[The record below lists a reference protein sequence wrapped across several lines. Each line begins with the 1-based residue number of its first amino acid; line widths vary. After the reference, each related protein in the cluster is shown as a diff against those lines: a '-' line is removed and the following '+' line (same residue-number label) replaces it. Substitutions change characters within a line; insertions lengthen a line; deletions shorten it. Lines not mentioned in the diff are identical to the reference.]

1 MAIYTVYASRAE
13 EVQKRLDRLAKK
25 AAGFSIPFS
34 YTVSDEHP
42 ETVRVRGVD
51 QVNQTIQTLST
62 YTVAAV
68 DFDVECDDL
77 IKANGWTIRARVEH
91 GQNGNIVT
99 GFGDKP
105 VDPRWYTAPANCDH
119 CKTNRFRSVTFFCE
133 NEAGEIRQV
142 GRTCLKDYTGI
153 SPATAAMWAEV
164 KDLLDEDM
172 DCTYGEWETLRGGRM
187 YCLDMV
193 LAHAYDAIKEFGYR
207 KSDCPGST
215 RDETTKRVLDEEEP
229 TDEGLKNAALIREW
243 LVSLNDVVK
252 QEDEDRHQAREA
264 GKAQALA
271 EGYTEEEFSDYGVCD
286 GYVPYF
292 VSKVSDLERNCI
304 PIALSGFAAVK
315 HFGRL
320 AYMPLAYERYKER
333 KAREDQ
339 REAER
344 AAAAATSDFVGTV
357 GQRITIPAATAK
369 LVTSWDGYWGTT
381 FLYKFTDEAGN
392 VYVWKS
398 SKCVEIKDGMTVK
411 GSVKEHSE
419 YNGVKQTVIT
429 RCAVA

>member
-51 QVNQTIQTLST
+51 RVNQTIQKLST

-68 DFDVECDDL
+68 DFDVECNDL

-91 GQNGNIVT
+91 GQNGNIVM

-187 YCLDMV
+187 YGLDAV
-193 LAHAYDAIKEFGYR
+193 LAHAFDAISEFGYR
-207 KSDCPGST
+207 KSECAGST
-215 RDETTKRVLDEEEP
+215 RDEVTKRVLEEQEP
-229 TDEGLKNAALIREW
+229 TAAGMEKAAKIREW
-243 LVSLNDVVK
+243 LVGLDRVVK
-252 QEDEDRHQAREA
+252 QEDEDRGRAWEA
-264 GKAQALA
+264 GKALALA
-271 EGYTEEEFSDYGVCD
+271 DGYTEEEFNNGESWQ
-286 GYVPYF
+286 YVSYPT
-292 VSKVSDLERNCI
+292 SEVSDLERNCI
-304 PIALSGFAAVK
+304 PLALSGFAAVK

-333 KAREDQ
+333 KAREAQ

-344 AAAAATSDFVGTV
+344 AAAAASSDFVGTV

-369 LVTSWDGYWGTT
+369 LVTSWDGYYGTT
-381 FLYKFTDEAGN
+381 FLYRFTDEAGN

-419 YNGVKQTVIT
+419 YKGVKQTVIT

>member
-1 MAIYTVYASRAE
+1 M
-13 EVQKRLDRLAKK
+13 
-25 AAGFSIPFS
+25 
-34 YTVSDEHP
+34 
-42 ETVRVRGVD
+42 
-51 QVNQTIQTLST
+51 
-62 YTVAAV
+62 
-68 DFDVECDDL
+68 
-77 IKANGWTIRARVEH
+77 
-91 GQNGNIVT
+91 
-99 GFGDKP
+99 
-105 VDPRWYTAPANCDH
+105 
-119 CKTNRFRSVTFFCE
+119 
-133 NEAGEIRQV
+133 
-142 GRTCLKDYTGI
+142 
-153 SPATAAMWAEV
+153 
-164 KDLLDEDM
+164 
-172 DCTYGEWETLRGGRM
+172 
-187 YCLDMV
+187 
-193 LAHAYDAIKEFGYR
+193 
-207 KSDCPGST
+207 
-215 RDETTKRVLDEEEP
+215 
-229 TDEGLKNAALIREW
+229 
-243 LVSLNDVVK
+243 
-252 QEDEDRHQAREA
+252 
-264 GKAQALA
+264 
-271 EGYTEEEFSDYGVCD
+271 
-286 GYVPYF
+286 
-292 VSKVSDLERNCI
+292 SKVSDLERNCI
-304 PIALSGFAAVK
+304 PLALSGFAAVK

>member
-51 QVNQTIQTLST
+51 RVNQTIQTLST

-77 IKANGWTIRARVEH
+77 IKANGWTIRAKVEH
-91 GQNGNIVT
+91 GKDGNIVT

-105 VDPRWYTAPANCDH
+105 VDPRWYTASANCDH

-164 KDLLDEDM
+164 KDLLDDDM
-172 DCTYGEWETLRGGRM
+172 DCTYGEWESLRGGRM
-187 YCLDMV
+187 YGLDAV
-193 LAHAYDAIKEFGYR
+193 LAHAFDAISEFGYR
-207 KSDCPGST
+207 KSEYAGST
-215 RDETTKRVLDEEEP
+215 RDEVTKRVLEEQEP
-229 TDEGLKNAALIREW
+229 TAAGMEKAAKIREW
-243 LVSLNDVVK
+243 LAGLDRVVK
-252 QEDEDRHQAREA
+252 QEDEDRSRAWEA
-264 GKAQALA
+264 GKARALA
-271 EGYTEEEFSDYGVCD
+271 DGYTEEEFNNCESWR
-286 GYVPYF
+286 YVTYPT
-292 VSKVSDLERNCI
+292 SEVSDLERNCI
-304 PIALSGFAAVK
+304 PLAMSGFAAVK

-320 AYMPLAYERYKER
+320 AYMPLAYERYLER
-333 KAREDQ
+333 KAREEK

-344 AAAAATSDFVGTV
+344 AAAAASSDFVGTV

-369 LVTSWDGYWGTT
+369 LVTSWDGYYGTT
-381 FLYKFTDEAGN
+381 FLYNFTDEAGN

-419 YNGVKQTVIT
+419 YKGVKQTVIT

>member
-25 AAGFSIPFS
+25 AATYGIPFS
-34 YTVSDEHP
+34 YKISEEHP
-42 ETVRVRGVD
+42 QEVAVYAVDHITQTQSVDRV
-51 QVNQTIQTLST
+51 

-77 IKANGWTIRARVEH
+77 IKANGWTIRAKVEH
-91 GQNGNIVT
+91 GKDGNIVT

-187 YCLDMV
+187 YGLDVV
-193 LAHAYDAIKEFGYR
+193 LAHAFDAIKEFGYR
-207 KSDCPGST
+207 KSDYPGST
-215 RDETTKRVLDEEEP
+215 KDETTKRVLDEETP
-229 TDEGLKNAALIREW
+229 TSEGLKNAALIREW
-243 LVSLNDVVK
+243 IVSLNDVVR
-252 QEDEDRHQAREA
+252 QENEERHKAWED
-264 GKAQALA
+264 GKARALA
-271 EGYTEEEFSDYGVCD
+271 DGYTEEEFNDYGVCD

-304 PIALSGFAAVK
+304 PLALSGFAAVK

-333 KAREDQ
+333 KAREAK

-344 AAAAATSDFVGTV
+344 AAAAAASDFVGTV

-369 LVTSWDGYWGTT
+369 LVTSWEGYYGTT